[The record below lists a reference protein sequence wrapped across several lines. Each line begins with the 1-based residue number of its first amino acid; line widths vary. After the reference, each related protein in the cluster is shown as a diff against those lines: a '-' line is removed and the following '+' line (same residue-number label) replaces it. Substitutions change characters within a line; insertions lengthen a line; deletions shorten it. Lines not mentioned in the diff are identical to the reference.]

1 MKNNK
6 LPRPLILCASLLMA
20 YPTLSHATAGHFQFI
35 SGEVQ
40 VLNSAGQSRVAIKG
54 GDIDQGDTVV
64 TTKAAS
70 AQLRMQ
76 DGGILAVRP
85 DSKLRIDT
93 FNYNGKEDGSEKG
106 LFSLLKGE
114 FRSITG
120 AVGHTNKENL
130 KIKTPSATIG
140 IRGTDG
146 EIGVNPDTGLTGVHT
161 FVGGHTVTA
170 PDANGNLVTLFTNPG
185 QIVLVTPGSAPTYS
199 NTFPF
204 SSGSS
209 SSSSS
214 EGSGTSS
221 GSTTGGGSTN
231 SKITDGTGS
240 GTQASST
247 TPITGINPLTGQLVS
262 LSTGQ
267 TSTTS
272 LTSSGGTGNLTIGYS
287 AYDPNA
293 LLPALP
299 TVVSGGF
306 NSINSITTDQLG
318 NILGFD
324 ANNLH
329 LAHGTSTLANSSMVI
344 DANTTITWGRWDG
357 GNIVLTNLANNSIT
371 NVPNPAGLHYVAG
384 PAMIALPQTG
394 TYAYSFIGGTA
405 PTDNLGNVG
414 TLNGATLTANFANQT
429 VDTTV
434 SATVNL
440 TTLNATATG
449 MPISGSAIS
458 TVNNLIG
465 SSTILN
471 VTCTGTCGTVS
482 GGQMGVTFVGA
493 TGQGAGLL
501 YTLTTSSSSL
511 DTTISGS
518 AAFQK

>member
-1 MKNNK
+1 MTNNK
-6 LPRPLILCASLLMA
+6 ISRPLILCTALLMA

-40 VLNSAGQSRVAIKG
+40 VLNSAGLSRIAKKG

-64 TTKAAS
+64 TAKTAS
-70 AQLRMQ
+70 AQLRME

-85 DSKLRIDT
+85 DSKMRIDT

-120 AVGHTNKENL
+120 AVGRTNKENL

-146 EIGVNPDTGLTGVHT
+146 EVGVNPDTGLTGVHT
-161 FVGGHTVTA
+161 LVGGHTVTA

-204 SSGSS
+204 SSGTPKSTG
-209 SSSSS
+209 
-214 EGSGTSS
+214 GSGTSND
-221 GSTTGGGSTN
+221 STTGGGDSD
-231 SKITDGTGS
+231 SKTANGTGS
-240 GTQASST
+240 STQPSST
-247 TPITGINPLTGQLVS
+247 APAPLTGIDPTTGQLVS
-262 LSTGQ
+262 LSTGA
-267 TSTTS
+267 TRTTS
-272 LTSSGGTGNLTIGYS
+272 IISSGGTGNLTIGYS

-293 LLPALP
+293 VQAALP
-299 TVVSGGF
+299 NVVNGGF
-306 NSINSITTDQLG
+306 NSSSSVNTDQNG

-329 LAHGTSTLANSSMVI
+329 LAHGTGTLAHSSMVI

-357 GNIVLTNLANNSIT
+357 GNIALTVLPNGGTT
-371 NVPNPAGLHYVAG
+371 TVQNPAGLHYIAG
-384 PAMIALPQTG
+384 PSISALPLTG
-394 TYAYSFIGGTA
+394 TYAYQFIGGTA
-405 PTDNLGNVG
+405 PTDNLGDVG
-414 TLNGATLTANFANQT
+414 TLNGASLSANFTNQT
-429 VDTTV
+429 VDASV
-434 SATVNL
+434 NATVTG
-440 TTLNATATG
+440 TTLIATATG
-449 MPISGSAIS
+449 MPISSAAIS

-493 TGQGAGLL
+493 SGQGAGLL
-501 YTLTTSSSSL
+501 YTLTTNSSSI
-511 DTTISGS
+511 DKTILGT
-518 AAFQK
+518 AAFKR